1 MAIAGGVFAITANP
15 ILLALAAI
23 FGTNVLAPLSFLAPG
38 DRLSFRTVSLTRYGD
53 LHRAM
58 TGWTY

>member
-23 FGTNVLAPLSFLAPG
+23 FGTISPSGREVGPFLSIEQAILPQTTEAQ
-38 DRLSFRTVSLTRYGD
+38 RRTAVF
-53 LHRAM
+53 AA
-58 TGWTY
+58 